1 MQKFYFF
8 FYNLKNKLSF
18 YYSRITFL
26 GHLSLTHLEFYTR
39 TKKITEDQTKQS
51 DTEMWMWKEI
61 FQAISTHPSL
71 KIDPANCPSI
81 EELTTADSLFVQAA
95 FQGDLS
101 QVIIL

>member
-1 MQKFYFF
+1 MNF

-51 DTEMWMWKEI
+51 DTEMWMLKEI